1 MKVYA
6 EKMDQKNVSP
16 VINNLKNQF
25 AWRLPLMV

>member
-6 EKMDQKNVSP
+6 EKMDQKNVSL
-16 VINNLKNQF
+16 VINNLKTQF